1 MSLGTYSGLFEHEAD
16 ERDGVQTG
24 QCARGLTL
32 ELGAED

>member
-1 MSLGTYSGLFEHEAD
+1 MSLGGLFEHEAD

-24 QCARGLTL
+24 GLTL